1 MPSPSG
7 LSRDEVRHVVRLLGE
22 VANLKR
28 VVATQCDQSASL
40 NGMKGRPAIKPGGI
54 EKGITPKSERGG
66 KDRRCCES
74 TPRVAVEERVLKA
87 IVPAGTG
94 LKPIG
99 RDDRAQVFDV
109 PERQLFTRQPR
120 TRCGA
125 NRPPDRAEPPPR
137 HCASRHSGH

>member
-28 VVATQCDQSASL
+28 VVAEQCDQSA
-40 NGMKGRPAIKPGGI
+40 
-54 EKGITPKSERGG
+54 
-66 KDRRCCES
+66 
-74 TPRVAVEERVLKA
+74 TPRVAAEERVLKA
-87 IVPAGTG
+87 IVPAGAG
-94 LKPIG
+94 SKPIG

-109 PERQLFTRQPR
+109 PKRQLLTWQPL

-137 HCASRHSGH
+137 HCASRHAGH